1 LSCEISLKQRP
12 IEAAM
17 TYRATTR
24 AFVAVAALLAAL
36 YVAPGAKAFT
46 IEDQAGGSGGQG
58 YLDLDKPTTQDR
70 NLPVSRFGTENGQT
84 TVKQGNT
91 TFQFGQQSGFSDR
104 YNTDNIFNPY
114 TREGR

>member
-1 LSCEISLKQRP
+1 
-12 IEAAM
+12 M

-24 AFVAVAALLAAL
+24 AFVAVAAFLAAL

-46 IEDQAGGSGGQG
+46 IEDQAGSSGGQG
-58 YLDLDKPTTQDR
+58 YLDLDKPTSQDR

-84 TVKQGNT
+84 TIKQGNT
-91 TFQFGQQSGFSDR
+91 TFQFGQQRSFSDR